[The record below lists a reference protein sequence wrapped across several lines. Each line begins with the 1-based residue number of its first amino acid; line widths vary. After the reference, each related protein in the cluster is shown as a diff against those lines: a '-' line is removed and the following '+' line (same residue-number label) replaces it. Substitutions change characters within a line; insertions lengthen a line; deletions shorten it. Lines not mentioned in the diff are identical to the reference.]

1 MSRMPVMSLKAKKT
15 GQRIFGQPADVLTAA
30 SRRSRL
36 IQETKM
42 SRQKKGFTLIR
53 CRRCRPAAF
62 MERDR
67 YALAVCKDLRY
78 DQRRDYLRVISL
90 IS

>member
-1 MSRMPVMSLKAKKT
+1 
-15 GQRIFGQPADVLTAA
+15 
-30 SRRSRL
+30 
-36 IQETKM
+36 M